1 MKRRE
6 VLTVFRIGIMR
17 LLAPDV
23 SGSISAAVDDMVKR
37 GQRMRQKQ
45 RFYREGRGGGGGRGR
60 WKEGKE

>member
-45 RFYREGRGGGGGRGR
+45 RFYREGRGGGGGIGR
-60 WKEGKE
+60 AHV

>member
-23 SGSISAAVDDMVKR
+23 SGSISAAVDDMVRR

-45 RFYREGRGGGGGRGR
+45 RFYREGRGGGGG
-60 WKEGKE
+60 